1 MHTLRYSYH
10 MQLNFGEPAHDHQF
24 KLRCFPS
31 SDERQKI
38 SDERIEIYPRHYGVE
53 QPDSFGNRCIYGAAR
68 QEHERFSV
76 DVEGTAEIHGGI
88 FLKAEGG
95 NVGIFRY
102 ATGLTQAG
110 ENIRRLHAMLD
121 FGDMSGYSKAV
132 GMMQG
137 LYEAFRYVQGVTGVN
152 TTAEEAVTLGRGVCQ
167 DYAHILLALCR
178 LDRIPCRYIAGMI
191 PGEGATHAWTEI
203 YDEGLWRPLD
213 PTHNREC
220 DGTYIKI
227 SSGRD
232 AQDCAINQGVFT
244 GGGRQTQEVKVIV
257 REDNTCIRLSLS

>member
-1 MHTLRYSYH
+1 MHRLRYSYH
-10 MQLNFGEPAHDHQF
+10 MQLNFAEPAHDHQF

-31 SDERQKI
+31 SDERQQI
-38 SDERIEIYPRHYGVE
+38 FDEHIEIYPRHYSVE
-53 QPDSFGNRCIYGAAR
+53 QADSFGNRCIYGAAR

-76 DVEGTAEIHGGI
+76 DVEGTAEICGNV
-88 FLKAEGG
+88 LKACG
-95 NVGIFRY
+95 NIGVFRY
-102 ATGLTQAG
+102 ATGLTGAG
-110 ENIRRLHAMLD
+110 ENIRRLHAMLGL
-121 FGDMSGYSKAV
+121 GDMSGYSKAV
-132 GMMQG
+132 RMMRG
-137 LYEAFRYVQGVTGVN
+137 LYEAFEYVPGVTGVN

-178 LDRIPCRYIAGMI
+178 LERIPCRYVAGMI

-203 YDEGLWRPLD
+203 YDEGVWRMLD

-244 GGGRQTQEVKVIV
+244 GGGRQTQDIKVIV
-257 REDNTCIRLSLS
+257 HEM

>member
-1 MHTLRYSYH
+1 MHRLRYSYH
-10 MQLNFGEPAHDHQF
+10 MQLNFEIPAWDHQF

-38 SDERIEIYPRHYGVE
+38 SDEHIEIYPRHYSVE

-68 QEHERFSV
+68 QEQERFSV
-76 DVEGTAEIHGGI
+76 DVEGTAEICGNV
-88 FLKAEGG
+88 LKAEGNNAG
-95 NVGIFRY
+95 LFRY
-102 ATGLTQAG
+102 ATALTSAG
-110 ENIRRLHAMLD
+110 ENLRRFHAMPDFLD
-121 FGDMSGYSKAV
+121 ISGYSKAV
-132 GMMQG
+132 RMMQG
-137 LYEAFRYVQGVTGVN
+137 LYDFFRYVQGVTDVN
-152 TTAEEAVTLGRGVCQ
+152 TTAEEAFTLGKGVCQ

-178 LDRIPCRYIAGMI
+178 LDRIPCRYVAGMI

-203 YDEGLWRPLD
+203 YDDGMWRMLD

-244 GGGRQTQEVKVIV
+244 GGGRQTQDIKVIV
-257 REDNTCIRLSLS
+257 HEM

>member
-1 MHTLRYSYH
+1 MHRLRYSYH
-10 MQLNFGEPAHDHQF
+10 MQINFGEPAHDHQF

-31 SDERQKI
+31 SDGRQKI
-38 SDERIEIYPRHYGVE
+38 FDERIEIYPRHYSVE

-76 DVEGTAEIHGGI
+76 DVEGTAEIYGANT
-88 FLKAEGG
+88 LKAESGSLG
-95 NVGIFRY
+95 LFRY
-102 ATGLTQAG
+102 ATGLTSAG
-110 ENIRRLHAMLD
+110 ENLRRLHARQD
-121 FGDMSGYSKAV
+121 FPELSGYAKAV
-132 GMMQG
+132 SMMRE
-137 LYEAFRYVQGVTGVN
+137 LYEAFTYTSGVTGVN
-152 TTAEEAVTLGRGVCQ
+152 TTAEEAITLGHGVCQ

-178 LDRIPCRYIAGMI
+178 IDRIPCRYVAGMI

-203 YDEGLWRPLD
+203 YDSGVWRSLD

-244 GGGRQTQEVKVIV
+244 GGGKQTQEIKVVVK
-257 REDNTCIRLSLS
+257 EM